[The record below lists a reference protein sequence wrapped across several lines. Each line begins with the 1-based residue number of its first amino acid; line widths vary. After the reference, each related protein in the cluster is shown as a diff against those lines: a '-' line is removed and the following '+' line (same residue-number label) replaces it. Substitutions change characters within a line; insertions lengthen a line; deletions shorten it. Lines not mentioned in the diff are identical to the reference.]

1 MAVNEDLSAYSTT
14 AASNTPAGSSNI
26 GPDLDN
32 HLRDIKRNIRRVAE
46 RYQGATTPEAFRGR
60 DWLDTSG
67 TASNKLELTMNDGT
81 NEVPYI
87 QLDTSAGTSTP
98 LVHGTPIPTGSM
110 AVQSASSVAITGGAI
125 DGTTVGGTT
134 PAAGDFTDLEAT
146 SSITLDTDASSIFT
160 ATTQSSGAAGH
171 SPYLIMK
178 RARGTKASPS
188 AVLASDTLGRLL
200 VRPYDDA
207 GFTVS
212 NLGEIKFTA
221 TENHTATNHGTEMSV
236 LTTPK
241 GSETP
246 AVTFTAKDDQTVE
259 FTAGL
264 MLQSGQTLLDQYDE
278 GTFSVGV
285 DDGAGNSAT
294 LSSSCAYTRIGN
306 EVSFRIGIT
315 LSSKGAMTSGNAVRI
330 TGMPFTAASSDDG
343 GVINY
348 AESLSLGANVALT
361 YRHSGTT
368 LSLWKWDTSGGP
380 TSFKVSNLTDS
391 TALSISGKYFV

>member
-60 DWLDTSG
+60 DWVDTSG

-98 LVHGTPIPTGSM
+98 IVHGTPIPIGSM

-125 DGTTVGGTT
+125 DGTPVGGTT
-134 PAAGDFTDLEAT
+134 ADTGNFTTIDATGNATANGYIRSIPASTGEGLVDGYGYT
-146 SSITLDTDASSIFT
+146 ASGKLRLSR
-160 ATTQSSGAAGH
+160 SE
-171 SPYLIMK
+171 
-178 RARGTKASPS
+178 GTVSSPS
-188 AVLASDTLGRLL
+188 AVLSGQNISIIQSHAHDGSALQNVATI
-200 VRPYDDA
+200 A
-207 GFTVS
+207 VS
-212 NLGEIKFTA
+212 A
-221 TENHTATNHGTEMSV
+221 TQNHTGSARGVKTEFA
-236 LTTPK
+236 TTPNN
-241 GSETP
+241 STTRTLALTLEQDQS
-246 AVTFTAKDDQTVE
+246 ATFE
-259 FTAGL
+259 NGL
-264 MLQSGQTLLDQYDE
+264 RLQSGQTLLDQYDE

-330 TGMPFTAASSDDG
+330 TGMPFTAASGDDG
-343 GVINY
+343 GVVSY
-348 AESLSLGANVALT
+348 AESLSLGANVAIT

-368 LSLWKWDTSGGP
+368 LSLWNWDSSGGP

-391 TALSISGKYFV
+391 TVLSISGK